1 MIRRTN
7 GATKDPIYSS
17 CSLAGG
23 NDVWYS
29 VVGTGDTIMATTCS
43 YALSHSYE
51 TYVSTIVDVFSS
63 QDTWEHLECI
73 ATTKTVKSKDAATTK
88 VIPEQFIGHTTVC

>member
-1 MIRRTN
+1 MEQRKIQFIQV
-7 GATKDPIYSS
+7 AA
-17 CSLAGG
+17 LL
-23 NDVWYS
+23 
-29 VVGTGDTIMATTCS
+29 VGTTFGTLWWVPAIPSWQQLAAM
-43 YALSHSYE
+43 LSHSYE